1 MYSDVASVAILTTV
15 CCLIEEREHQQ
26 EEKDE
31 GGSIFHMYL
40 LYANK
45 HTITKE
51 WLFLHTSILNGGMW
65 GIPIACIRFHNKEY
79 FMPHYDFCFMIW
91 NL

>member
-1 MYSDVASVAILTTV
+1 MYSDVASVAILTTI
-15 CCLIEEREHQQ
+15 CGIIEEREHQQ

-45 HTITKE
+45 HTIT
-51 WLFLHTSILNGGMW
+51 
-65 GIPIACIRFHNKEY
+65 
-79 FMPHYDFCFMIW
+79 
-91 NL
+91 